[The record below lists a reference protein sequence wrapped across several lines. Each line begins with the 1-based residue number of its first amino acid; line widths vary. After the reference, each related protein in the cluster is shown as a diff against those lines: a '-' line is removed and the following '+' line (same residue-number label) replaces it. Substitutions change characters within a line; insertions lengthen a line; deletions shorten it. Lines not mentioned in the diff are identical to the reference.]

1 MSQSDRRLLFGLGAA
16 AKVER
21 LEVRWTNGATSAY
34 EVPAVDTEL
43 VIDQATGVR
52 RTP

>member
-16 AKVER
+16 TRVDL
-21 LEVRWTNGATSAY
+21 LEVRWANGATVAY
-34 EVPAVDTEL
+34 DVPAVDTEL